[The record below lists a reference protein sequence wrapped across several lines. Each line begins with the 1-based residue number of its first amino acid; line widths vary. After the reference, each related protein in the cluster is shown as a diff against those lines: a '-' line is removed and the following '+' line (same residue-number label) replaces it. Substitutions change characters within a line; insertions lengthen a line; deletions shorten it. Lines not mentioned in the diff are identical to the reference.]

1 MSLFSFQ
8 GKIWLAE
15 RSAVGMPL
23 AFTWLGNAPQLQLQ
37 INTTNTDKTDSFS
50 GNRLQ
55 IGRLAGAKTVNI
67 NITLDEWTLH
77 NIAMAFYAQQVA
89 VTGDDVTGEE
99 LPMPLAPGDVIRLNE
114 RFISSLVLDNGGTPL
129 VLDTDYRIE
138 SAPAGLVEMLT
149 AQASQ
154 IEADYSYGSAVSMA
168 LFSEQPKERWL
179 MFDGINT
186 ENGERSVF
194 ELYRTIFNPPG
205 DLNMITDEYGNLP
218 LTGAALVD
226 VAKLADDVL
235 GGFGRFVEAAA

>member
-8 GKIWLAE
+8 GKIWTAE
-15 RSAVGMPL
+15 RSAAGWPTAL
-23 AFTWLGNAPQLQLQ
+23 TWLGNAPQLQLQ

-67 NITLDEWTLH
+67 NVTLDEWTLH
-77 NIAMAFYAQQVA
+77 NIAMAFYAKKVAVSGDA
-89 VTGDDVTGEE
+89 VTGEA
-99 LPMPLAPGDVIRLNE
+99 LPTPLAAGDVVRLDE
-114 RFISSLVLDNGGTPL
+114 RFVSSVVLDDAGTPL
-129 VLDTDYRIE
+129 VLNTDYRIE
-138 SAPAGLVEMLT
+138 SEAAGLIEILT
-149 AQASQ
+149 AQASP
-154 IEADYSYGSAVSMA
+154 IEADYSFGNAVSMA

-179 MFDGINT
+179 IFDGINT
-186 ENGERSVF
+186 ENGKRTVF

-218 LTGAALVD
+218 LSGAALVD
-226 VAKLADDVL
+226 VAKLTDDVL